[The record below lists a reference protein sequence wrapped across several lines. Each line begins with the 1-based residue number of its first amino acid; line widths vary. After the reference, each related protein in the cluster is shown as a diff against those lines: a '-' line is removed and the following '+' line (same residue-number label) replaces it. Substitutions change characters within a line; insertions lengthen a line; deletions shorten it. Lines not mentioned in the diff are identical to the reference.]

1 MPLLNPRYLVAGRG
15 GLVGSHLLALAAAA
29 TTARA
34 AGEEDNDG
42 GSQGEDS
49 SDKDEPDTDSPL
61 SVEVDVCI
69 VDPSL
74 DNGEASKVAGQG
86 DNSDKEGQE
95 GDKRRHQGAQCAGA
109 EGQEE
114 GDEAEPGSNGV
125 QHHDISQCLGRVL
138 GSIRKFNDIASSS
151 VVNDRG
157 RVVADLRLGAFI
169 AALSENAVTKG
180 AKVDYRWG
188 LASVGPGQLVKV
200 DLKDGDVVDYRSSDV
215 NDDEQDCRC
224 EQQEA
229 AEMVDESSNAHCD
242 VVYSAV

>member
-34 AGEEDNDG
+34 AGEENNDG
-42 GSQGEDS
+42 SSQGEDS

-61 SVEVDVCI
+61 SVEVDVGI
-69 VDPSL
+69 VDSSL
-74 DNGEASKVAGQG
+74 DNGEASKVASQS

-95 GDKRRHQGAQCAGA
+95 GDERRHERAQCAGA

-138 GSIRKFNDIASSS
+138 SSIREFDDVASSS

-169 AALSENAVTKG
+169 AKG
-180 AKVDYRWG
+180 
-188 LASVGPGQLVKV
+188 LLV
-200 DLKDGDVVDYRSSDV
+200 
-215 NDDEQDCRC
+215 RC
-224 EQQEA
+224 
-229 AEMVDESSNAHCD
+229 
-242 VVYSAV
+242 